1 MPVGDNKF
9 IKLYNEGDSQM
20 VDSQD
25 PNVNRDMSIEAEYQ
39 QKLGIAAIIN
49 KKFGTWKITA

>member
-1 MPVGDNKF
+1 
-9 IKLYNEGDSQM
+9 M

-49 KKFGTWKITA
+49 KKFGTWKITAYLVGYN